1 MKRFFCIALM
11 TLAVSAQSPKP
22 DPQFLQQIEQFR
34 SLRAKNLS
42 APDGWLS
49 LVALQWLKPGDTTVG
64 SAPGNTLH
72 LDHAPAHLA
81 TLHLA
86 NDIVTLVQPAG
97 GFSAGFTLDGKP
109 ATSSKLSFDEN
120 HPSEL
125 RYNGLLMIVIKRG
138 DRLYLRRSKR
148 CASSYT
154 N

>member
-11 TLAVSAQSPKP
+11 TLTVSAQSPKP

-81 TLHLA
+81 E
-86 NDIVTLVQPAG
+86 VVQ
-97 GFSAGFTLDGKP
+97 
-109 ATSSKLSFDEN
+109 
-120 HPSEL
+120 
-125 RYNGLLMIVIKRG
+125 
-138 DRLYLRRSKR
+138 
-148 CASSYT
+148 
-154 N
+154 